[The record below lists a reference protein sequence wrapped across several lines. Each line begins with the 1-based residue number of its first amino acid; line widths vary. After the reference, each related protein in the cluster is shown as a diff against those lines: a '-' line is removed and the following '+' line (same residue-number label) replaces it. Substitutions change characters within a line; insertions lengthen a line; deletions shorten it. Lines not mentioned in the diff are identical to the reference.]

1 MRSQAPTSS
10 SRPVFFEFLI
20 AAFGRLFHILAP
32 QISHIHARLVVG
44 CLAVVECARGTALP
58 PASASLIVAF
68 ARRVV
73 RAGKPLALRPGAI
86 PGKARWRAAAWPAQW
101 RQTVLSGC
109 SIRPGWVH
117 FEVCGVVFGGVS
129 GRDASKSLKLRHGFR
144 SRDPTNRQIISRTL
158 PEGFPAPSI
167 SASPASRQYP
177 GTQATAMKRPRGRTG
192 RGAS

>member
-1 MRSQAPTSS
+1 MWFHGIIGDRGFRILWLSGTPFATCGASEDRHPWDRAVLMMPSIVHRTMRSGVGNSLKPCVPNAPNSCH
-10 SRPVFFEFLI
+10 PV
-20 AAFGRLFHILAP
+20 GRRECKP
-32 QISHIHARLVVG
+32 
-44 CLAVVECARGTALP
+44 AV
-58 PASASLIVAF
+58 
-68 ARRVV
+68 
-73 RAGKPLALRPGAI
+73 
-86 PGKARWRAAAWPAQW
+86 
-101 RQTVLSGC
+101 SGC

-177 GTQATAMKRPRGRTG
+177 ETQATATKRPRDRCG